1 MKLKKKSKMKIGIP
15 TTAMPD
21 IIFMLIFFF
30 MVSSVLRDY
39 EGLNVVLPKAK
50 QIEKLASKVH
60 VTYLWVSKEGLISI
74 DGKLLDVK
82 SIRNVMYEKRTAD
95 PHLIVSIR
103 SDQRVNMGLMNK
115 IHKELRLA
123 DALKVNYSTKTAI

>member
-1 MKLKKKSKMKIGIP
+1 MPFKHKKKLNTSIP
-15 TTAMPD
+15 TASMPD

-30 MVSSVLRDY
+30 MASSVLRQY
-39 EGLNVVLPKAK
+39 SGLPIVMPKAK

-60 VTYLWVSKEGLISI
+60 VVQVWISKEGLISI
-74 DGKLLDVK
+74 DGKLMNVN
-82 SIRNVMYEKRTAD
+82 SIRNIMYEKRVAD
-95 PHLIVSIR
+95 PQLIVSIR
-103 SDQRVNMGLMNK
+103 ADERVNMELMGT

>member
-1 MKLKKKSKMKIGIP
+1 MKFKKKSKLKTTIP

-39 EGLNVVLPKAK
+39 EGLNVILPKAK

-60 VTYLWVSKEGLISI
+60 VTYLWVSKEELISI

-82 SIRNVMYEKRTAD
+82 SIRNIMYEKRTTD

>member
-1 MKLKKKSKMKIGIP
+1 MKFKKKSKVNVSVS

-30 MVSSVLRDY
+30 MVSSVMRTE
-39 EGLNVVLPKAK
+39 EGLNIVMPKAK
-50 QIEKLASKVH
+50 QIEKLESRVH

-74 DGKLLDVK
+74 DGRLFQVK
-82 SIRNVMYEKRTAD
+82 SIRNIMYEKRAAD
-95 PHLIVSIR
+95 PELIVSIR
-103 SDQRVNMGLMNK
+103 ADELVNMEMISK

-123 DALKVNYSTKTAI
+123 DALAVNYSTRAI